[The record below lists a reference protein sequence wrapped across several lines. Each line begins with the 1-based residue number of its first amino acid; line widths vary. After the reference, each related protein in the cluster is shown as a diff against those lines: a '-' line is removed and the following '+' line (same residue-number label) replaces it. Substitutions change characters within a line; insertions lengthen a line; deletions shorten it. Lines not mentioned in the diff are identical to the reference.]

1 MKNTKAAAGPRRRR
15 RVLLLR
21 TAICLFSLLVALTT
35 AEVVTRLLEGLD
47 PGFNRYFFKLVD
59 HGEKFVY
66 DPDLGWRNAPE
77 WSLDEPNLTITI
89 NSHGLRGPE
98 RAYAKPAGVR
108 RILILGDSYTFGYG
122 VNDDETYPAYLET
135 KLQAEQRPFQ
145 VINMGVNAYGTDQEY
160 LTLLKEGTKYDPDI
174 VVLAFFTENDFADN
188 LNRRLDVVAKPYFMD
203 ETLRPAN
210 VPVPFVR
217 QSAGKTSLVH
227 PSRLIHASAL
237 YRLLF
242 FAGVSSERSVRVM
255 QTLNLCDVEPEKPPD
270 FQGDWID
277 LAVAITQGIS
287 KVCAENDAQLAV
299 MSFGG
304 FLDGPFNQNY
314 PQAASEFTSR
324 LRQRVPD
331 LHFLD
336 LDQAFVEKELSTAR
350 LTEGI
355 SYNHWNAFAHQTVA
369 AILYDFLQHER
380 LLTSERSTGD

>member
-1 MKNTKAAAGPRRRR
+1 MKKTEAAADPRRRR

-35 AEVVTRLLEGLD
+35 AEVVTRLLEWAD

-66 DPDLGWRNAPE
+66 DSDLGWRNAPE
-77 WSLDEPNLTITI
+77 WSLEEPNLTITI
-89 NSHGLRGPE
+89 NSHGLRGPD
-98 RAYAKPAGVR
+98 RAYAKPEGVR

-122 VNDDETYPAYLET
+122 VSDDETYPAFLET
-135 KLQAEQRPFQ
+135 KLQAEPGDFQ

-160 LTLLKEGTKYDPDI
+160 LTLLKEGTNYDPDI
-174 VVLAFFTENDFADN
+174 VVLAFFSENDFVDN
-188 LNRRLDVVAKPYFMD
+188 LSRLLDVVAKPCFLD
-203 ETLRPAN
+203 ETLLPAN

-217 QSAGKTSLVH
+217 KSAGKTSLVR
-227 PSRLIHASAL
+227 PSRLIHSSAL

-242 FAGVSSERSVRVM
+242 FSGVSSERSVGLM
-255 QTLNLCDVEPEKPPD
+255 QTLNLCDVESEMSPGY
-270 FQGDWID
+270 QGEWID
-277 LAVAITQGIS
+277 LAVAITEGIA
-287 KVCAENDAQLAV
+287 KLCAENDAQLVV

-304 FLDGPFNQNY
+304 FLNGPFAQNY
-314 PQAASEFTSR
+314 PQAASEYRAR
-324 LRQRVPD
+324 LQRRVPD

-355 SYNHWNAFAHQTVA
+355 SYNHWNPFAHENVA
-369 AILYDFLQHER
+369 AILHDFLQQEGLR
-380 LLTSERSTGD
+380 TSER